1 MELDLNLRVRIY
13 ELEKHLKQQVS
24 AHRVW
29 STYQIVNP
37 LTSLI
42 WHMSGYG

>member
-24 AHRVW
+24 HNVSGAH
-29 STYQIVNP
+29 TE
-37 LTSLI
+37 LC
-42 WHMSGYG
+42 

>member
-24 AHRVW
+24 HIACGAH
-29 STYQIVNP
+29 IE
-37 LTSLI
+37 L
-42 WHMSGYG
+42 